1 MSGNG
6 APTTGTRGR
15 FSIVL
20 YCHTRVYF
28 ILTTIYVLGSIA
40 HIDIHLCEA
49 FMTQEQISSICKA
62 LGDSNRLA
70 IINRL
75 ESGELCACRLLEAF
89 QITQPTLSHHMKILG
104 GAGLVSSRKEGKWT
118 YYSVNRDMLRDF
130 RSSLP
135 SVKSVD
141 SEGHAA
147 KAVSYFM
154 RKFSC
159 SQAVLASFAGEC
171 GLTESE
177 ALKAGA
183 CFGSGMRKAEV
194 CGACTGALIAL
205 GLMAGHDENDTDKK
219 QKTNEMT
226 VRFLDTFAEK
236 NGSYLCRELLKCD
249 ITTQDGRAYAV
260 EHNLFTEF
268 CPKMVESAASILEE
282 MISEKI

>member
-1 MSGNG
+1 
-6 APTTGTRGR
+6 
-15 FSIVL
+15 
-20 YCHTRVYF
+20 
-28 ILTTIYVLGSIA
+28 
-40 HIDIHLCEA
+40 
-49 FMTQEQISSICKA
+49 MTQNQVSTICKA

-70 IINRL
+70 IMNRL

-104 GAGLVSSRKEGKWT
+104 EAGLVSSRKEGKWT
-118 YYSVNRDMLRDF
+118 YYSVNRDMLNEF

-135 SVKSVD
+135 SVKST
-141 SEGHAA
+141 SRGEHAA
-147 KAVSYFM
+147 KAVSYF
-154 RKFSC
+154 RKKNCC

-183 CFGSGMRKAEV
+183 CFDSGMRKAEV

-236 NGSYLCRELLKCD
+236 NGTYLCRELLKCD

-268 CPKMVESAASILEE
+268 CPKLVESAASTLEE